1 MALSS
6 AQPSERLSLSNY
18 GCSMEVNFPAAII
31 LNNQENNKIIKMSD
45 YKKNLTSRVQKNNE
59 SAQKRSISK
68 DQKDSRG
75 IPRVSPQSMT
85 LRGLRAAPDQLP

>member
-1 MALSS
+1 
-6 AQPSERLSLSNY
+6 
-18 GCSMEVNFPAAII
+18 
-31 LNNQENNKIIKMSD
+31 MSD
-45 YKKNLTSRVQKNNE
+45 YKKNLSSRVQKNNE

-68 DQKDSRG
+68 DQKDPRG